1 MMRAW
6 IERLKIRRRDRLA
19 RDYGN
24 LTEEERIEA
33 ARMRGELGARD
44 RGYGVT
50 YGHDFDQ
57 RLDAEEGRPR
67 H

>member
-1 MMRAW
+1 MVRAW
-6 IERLKIRRRDRLA
+6 IERLRASSRERLA
-19 RDYGN
+19 HDYGN
-24 LTEEERIEA
+24 MTGEERVEL